1 MKDVYKGKVYVLG
14 DDIDTDAI
22 IPAQYLN
29 LSHTNPDQ
37 KDEIASFA
45 LSGLP
50 EESIPFV
57 EKGSCRTLYNIIVAG
72 KNFGCGSS
80 RAQAPGCLNAAG
92 VEVIIAEY
100 YARIFFRNSVN
111 AGLLLPLESVK
122 SISDKVETNDELE
135 IHISKGKVINNTK
148 SEEYRIKPVGAIEDI
163 LKEGNIFNYA
173 RKRIA
178 KLNEQK

>member
-1 MKDVYKGKVYVLG
+1 MKDVIKGNVYVLG

-29 LSHTNPDQ
+29 LSHTNPTQ
-37 KDEIASFA
+37 KDELASYA

-50 EESIPFV
+50 EGSIPFIPNG
-57 EKGSCRTLYNIIVAG
+57 ECRTPYKIIIGG

-92 VEVIIAEY
+92 VEAIVAEY

-111 AGLLLPLESVK
+111 AGLLLPLESEK
-122 SISDKVETNDELE
+122 RLCDEIKTGDLLE
-135 IHISKGKVINNTK
+135 IIV
-148 SEEYRIKPVGAIEDI
+148 SEQRIIDHTRKCEYHIKPVGAVKDI
-163 LKEGNIFNYA
+163 LEAGSVFAYA
-173 RKRIA
+173 KQ
-178 KLNEQK
+178 KLGLVHKQ